1 MSRKNVRWFLLI
13 MAIFYQ
19 ICFLI
24 SKKPADL
31 VIITI
36 YLVGTLTMQED

>member
-1 MSRKNVRWFLLI
+1 MSRKNIRWFLLI

-24 SKKPADL
+24 SKESADL
-31 VIITI
+31 VITTI